1 MALPISYN
9 IRSLVARWKITLLA
23 IFGIGCV
30 VAVFMV
36 LLAMVSGF
44 RTVLRATGNPS
55 NGVVAQ
61 RGSLSELTSWVNRDP
76 ANFITADDRVA
87 RGSAGQPLA
96 SCEVVVITNL
106 PKRDSGK
113 PANVTVRGV
122 SQNAFLVRNGLNIVK
137 GRNFQPGLYEVIVGQ
152 KIHDRVTGV
161 EIGDKLHMQKRD
173 WEVVGIF
180 DAQGSSFESEIW
192 ADYNVAG
199 QAFGRSGGGCSSLTL
214 RLRDASQIS
223 KFDHDLQLNPNF
235 QVALTPE
242 IKYYEDQA
250 GPVAAPLM
258 AFAIFV
264 AIVMGIGAVFG
275 AMNTM
280 YAIVAA
286 RTREVATLRALGF
299 TRFSVLFAFVTESV
313 FLSLVGGALGCALAM
328 FANGYTAG
336 TGQTASFSEIAFAF
350 HITSGDIVA
359 GMIFAGLM
367 GIAGGL
373 LPALRAARLPIS
385 SALREA

>member
-44 RTVLRATGNPS
+44 RTVLRATGNAR

-61 RGSLSELTSWVNRDP
+61 RGSMSELTSWINRDP
-76 ANFITADDRVA
+76 ANFIMADDRVA
-87 RGSAGQPLA
+87 RGSSGQPMA
-96 SCEVVVITNL
+96 SCEMVVITSL
-106 PKRDSGK
+106 PRRVTGQ

-122 SQNAFLVRNGLNIVK
+122 SQNAFEVRNGIKIVQ
-137 GRNFQPGLYEVIVGQ
+137 GRNFQQGLNEVIVGQ

-161 EIGDKLHMQKRD
+161 ELGDKLRMQKRD

-192 ADYNVAG
+192 ADYNSAG
-199 QAFGRSGGGCSSLTL
+199 QAFGRSAGCSSLTV
-214 RLRDASQIS
+214 RLRDVAALSA
-223 KFDHDLQLNPNF
+223 FDHDLQLNPNF

-250 GPVAAPLM
+250 GPVAGPLM
-258 AFAIFV
+258 AFAVFV

-299 TRFSVLFAFVTESV
+299 SRFSVLFAFVTESV
-313 FLSLVGGALGCALAM
+313 FLSLVGGALGCALAL

-350 HITSGDIVA
+350 HITGGDIAA

-367 GIAGGL
+367 GLAGGL
-373 LPALRAARLPIS
+373 LPAFRAARLPIS

>member
-9 IRSLVARWKITLLA
+9 IRSLIARWKITLLA

-44 RTVLRATGNPS
+44 RTVLRATGNPR

-61 RGSLSELTSWVNRDP
+61 RGSMSELTSWINHDP
-76 ANFITADDRVA
+76 ANFITADDRIA
-87 RGSAGQPLA
+87 RNSSGQPMA
-96 SCEVVVITNL
+96 SCEMVVITNL
-106 PKRDSGK
+106 PKRETGQ

-122 SQNAFLVRNGLNIVK
+122 TQNAFEVRNGMHIVK
-137 GRNFQPGLYEVIVGQ
+137 GRNFQPGLNEVVVGQ

-161 EIGDKLHMQKRD
+161 EIGDKLRMQKRD

-192 ADYNVAG
+192 ADFNSAG
-199 QAFGRSGGGCSSLTL
+199 QAFGRAGGGCSSLTV
-214 RLRDASQIS
+214 RLRDVAALPA
-223 KFDHDLQLNPNF
+223 FDHELQLNPNF

-250 GPVAAPLM
+250 GPVAGPLM
-258 AFAIFV
+258 AFAVFV

-299 TRFSVLFAFVTESV
+299 SRFSVLFAFVTESV

-350 HITSGDIVA
+350 HITSGDIIA
-359 GMIFAGLM
+359 GMVFAGLM

-373 LPALRAARLPIS
+373 LPALRAARMPITA
-385 SALREA
+385 ALREA

>member
-1 MALPISYN
+1 MALPIGYN

-44 RTVLRATGNPS
+44 RTVLRATGNPR

-61 RGSLSELTSWVNRDP
+61 RGSNSELTSWINQDP
-76 ANFITADDRVA
+76 KNFITADDRIA
-87 RGSAGQPLA
+87 RNSSGQPMA
-96 SCEVVVITNL
+96 SCEMVVITSL
-106 PKRDSGK
+106 PKRESGQ

-122 SQNAFLVRNGLNIVK
+122 SPAAFQVRNGMNIVK

-152 KIHDRVTGV
+152 KIHDRVSGI

-192 ADYNVAG
+192 ADYNVSG
-199 QAFGRSGGGCSSLTL
+199 QAFGRSAGCSSLTV
-214 RLRDASQIS
+214 RMRDVAALPA
-223 KFDHDLQLNPNF
+223 FDHDLQLNPNF
-235 QVALTPE
+235 QVSLTPE

-250 GPVAAPLM
+250 GPVAGPLM
-258 AFAIFV
+258 AFAVFV

-299 TRFSVLFAFVTESV
+299 TRFSVLFAFVMESV

-350 HITSGDIVA
+350 HITGGDIVA

-367 GIAGGL
+367 GLAGGL